1 MPRWSGDDAP
11 EPAPLPRGW
20 LPEATPR
27 EGTPLWE
34 ITVVRVMAATEMR
47 ASTLLDL
54 RPPSAWPSVL
64 GSWWRPAAA
73 LAAAAAALLWMIP
86 TEPSSP
92 LPGAGELPLSVMATK
107 GDPAALLAGL
117 GVEADPVLALIALE
131 GRTP

>member
-20 LPEATPR
+20 LPDATPR

-34 ITVVRVMAATEMR
+34 ITVARVVAATEMR
-47 ASTLLDL
+47 GSTLLD
-54 RPPSAWPSVL
+54 PPAWPSVL

-73 LAAAAAALLWMIP
+73 LAVAAGALLLVSP
-86 TEPSSP
+86 AEPPSP
-92 LPGAGELPLSVMATK
+92 QPRAGEVPLSVVATE

-117 GVEADPVLALIALE
+117 GVEADPVLALIAL
-131 GRTP
+131 GGLAP